1 MHSDRSAN
9 MKEQKT
15 NVMRL
20 LEQKKIKYTPHEYP
34 HGDDAVDGATVW
46 CSTASR

>member
-1 MHSDRSAN
+1 

-34 HGDDAVDGATVW
+34 HGDDAVDGATVAAI
-46 CSTASR
+46 CGLDP